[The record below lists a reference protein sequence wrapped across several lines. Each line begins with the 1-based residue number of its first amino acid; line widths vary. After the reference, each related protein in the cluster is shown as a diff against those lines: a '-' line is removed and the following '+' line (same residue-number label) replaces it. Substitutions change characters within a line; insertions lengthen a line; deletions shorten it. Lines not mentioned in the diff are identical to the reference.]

1 MKKLLH
7 HRLEPSDKNFKN
19 RVVRMQDRDNLGK
32 KLLTNSKHQGFLMLN
47 SSYTTGCDPNTMRD
61 FGPLRNT
68 VFNIEARSMTSKNS
82 VVIPKRPKT
91 AEKVKPDP
99 IVRTFD
105 CTKNIS

>member
-7 HRLEPSDKNFKN
+7 HRLEPSDKKFKN

-99 IVRTFD
+99 NSSYI
-105 CTKNIS
+105 